1 MKRNLAASVRAR
13 LLTLAQ
19 ARGMIYN
26 QALVRYAL
34 EGLLLRLSLSPHA
47 DRFILK
53 GAMLYVLWKPDA
65 PPRAT
70 QDLDL
75 LCFGPPEPAVCREL
89 FEEIAHLQ
97 LNQPDGL
104 SFDSVQASPIR
115 LEDLYG
121 GIRVNLTAHLDT
133 ARIPL
138 QVDLGFGDRPVPEAL
153 RLQYPALLREQKP
166 HLRVYAQETVI
177 AEKLHA
183 MVERGLTNSRAKDFF
198 DISYLAEH
206 FPFECPTLS
215 AAIQSTFERRG
226 RTLPAAG
233 PIVAWTPQFYDDPV
247 KQSQWAAFLRKT
259 GLSAN
264 PLPDVMAQIESFLHL
279 PLSCA
284 QEQQAIPASWP
295 PGGPWTSRNSNV
307 HLGKSF

>member
-1 MKRNLAASVRAR
+1 MKRNLGVSVRTR
-13 LLTLAQ
+13 LLTLSK
-19 ARGMIYN
+19 ARGMVYN

-34 EGLLLRLSLSPHA
+34 EGLLLRLSLSRHA

-53 GAMLYVLWKPDA
+53 GAMLYVLWQPDD

-89 FEEIAHLQ
+89 FEEIAQFELDE
-97 LNQPDGL
+97 PDGL
-104 SFDSVQASPIR
+104 RFDSVSATPIR

-121 GIRVNLTAHLDT
+121 GIRVNVTAYLDT

-166 HLRVYAQETVI
+166 QLRVYAQETVI

-183 MVERGLTNSRAKDFF
+183 MVERGLANSRFKDFF

-206 FPFECPTLS
+206 FPFECETLS
-215 AAIQSTFERRG
+215 AALGSTFERRG
-226 RTLPAAG
+226 RTFPSG
-233 PIVAWTPQFYDDPV
+233 PIVAWTPQFYDDPA
-247 KQSQWAAFLRKT
+247 KQAQWAAFLRKA
-259 GLSAN
+259 GLAAK
-264 PLPDVMAQIESFLHL
+264 PLPDVMAQIERFLQL
-279 PLSCA
+279 PLSHA
-284 QEQQAIPASWP
+284 QSQMPAAASWA
-295 PGGPWTSRNSNV
+295 PGGPWA
-307 HLGKSF
+307 

>member
-1 MKRNLAASVRAR
+1 MKRNLGVSVRTR
-13 LLTLAQ
+13 LLTLSQ
-19 ARGMIYN
+19 ARGMVYN

-34 EGLLLRLSLSPHA
+34 EGILLRISLGRHA

-53 GAMLYVLWKPDA
+53 GAMLYVIWQPDN

-75 LCFGPPEPAVCREL
+75 LCFGPPEPAFCREL
-89 FEEIAHLQ
+89 FEEISQ
-97 LNQPDGL
+97 FQPGEPDGL
-104 SFDSVQASPIR
+104 RFDSVSATPIR

-121 GIRVNLTAHLDT
+121 GIRVNVTAYLDT

-153 RLQYPALLREQKP
+153 RLHYPALLREQKP
-166 HLRVYAQETVI
+166 QLRVYAQETVI

-183 MVERGLTNSRAKDFF
+183 MVERGLTNSRYKDFF
-198 DISYLAEH
+198 DINYLAEH
-206 FPFECPTLS
+206 FPFECEILS
-215 AAIQSTFERRG
+215 AAICSTFERRG
-226 RTLPAAG
+226 RAFPAG

-247 KQSQWAAFLRKT
+247 KQLQWAAFLRKA
-259 GLSAN
+259 GLAAK
-264 PLPDVMAQIESFLHL
+264 PLPGVMAQIESFLQL

-284 QEQQAIPASWP
+284 QSQQRATASWA
-295 PGGPWTSRNSNV
+295 PGGPWSSLSRLDETSM
-307 HLGKSF
+307 